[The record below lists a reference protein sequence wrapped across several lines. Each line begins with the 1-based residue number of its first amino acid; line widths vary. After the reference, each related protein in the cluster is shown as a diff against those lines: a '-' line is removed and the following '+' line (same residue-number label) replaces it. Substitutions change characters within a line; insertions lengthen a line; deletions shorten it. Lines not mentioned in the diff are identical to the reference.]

1 MGLATAIETK
11 IDLLLSTFVTNASSA
26 LCSALVPLALTGTTI
41 YIFLMGW
48 AVMRGE
54 AQDSFHTLLVKC
66 TKIAFISALALG
78 GGEYQGSVVDGIN
91 GIQGAFTQAFGNV
104 GSIGGMIDNMS
115 VPYDALG
122 SAYFSRAMSASSFIP
137 DMSLLLAGCLIAIA
151 QAALFIIGLGLYL
164 IAKVALALVFAVGP
178 AFVLCAMWPAT
189 QRFTESWLGQAL
201 NYVLLNAFIAAAI
214 AMLTSLATQ
223 TAADLQ
229 TNLDTANALMDSLAV
244 LMCAGAL
251 CVVQLN
257 LNSIASALGG
267 GASISGIGR
276 DVGRKA
282 MEMLNSKGEGGGKS
296 NSGGGQMANAG
307 SGGANQTSTPASSTT
322 QASSRASAPIYQRHT
337 LDNIR
342 RSSIS

>member
-11 IDLLLSTFVTNASSA
+11 IDTLLNTFVTNASSS
-26 LCSALVPLALTGTTI
+26 LCSALVPVALTGATI
-41 YIFLMGW
+41 YIILMGW
-48 AVMRGE
+48 AIARGE
-54 AQDSFHTLLVKC
+54 AQDSFHTFLVKAA
-66 TKIAFISALALG
+66 KMAFVAALALG
-78 GGEYQGSVVDGIN
+78 GGEYQGSVVDGIT
-91 GIQGAFTQAFGNV
+91 GIQGVFTQAFGNV

-137 DMSLLLAGCLIAIA
+137 DVSLLIAGTLIAIA
-151 QAALFIIGLGLYL
+151 QAALFVIGLGLYL
-164 IAKVALALVFAVGP
+164 IAKVALALVLAVGP

-201 NYVLLNAFIAAAI
+201 NYVLLNAFVAACI

-229 TNLDTANALMDSLAV
+229 ANLNTANALMDALAV
-244 LMCAGAL
+244 LMCAGSL
-251 CVVQLN
+251 CVVELN

-282 MEMLNSKGEGGGKS
+282 MEMLNGKGQRGDKSKG
-296 NSGGGQMANAG
+296 GGGQVANAG
-307 SGGANQTSTPASSTT
+307 AGGANQTSTPASNAPT
-322 QASSRASAPIYQRHT
+322 SSSAPAPIYQRHT
-337 LDNIR
+337 LDHIR
-342 RSSIS
+342 RSSTS